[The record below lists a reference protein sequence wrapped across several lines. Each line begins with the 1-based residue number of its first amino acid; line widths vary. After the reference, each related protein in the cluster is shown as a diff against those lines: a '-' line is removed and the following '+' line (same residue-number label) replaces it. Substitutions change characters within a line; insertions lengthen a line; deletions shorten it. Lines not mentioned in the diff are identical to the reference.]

1 MELATMIRSEFP
13 GRSLSGIG
21 GIETGGD
28 AAEFILL
35 GANTVQV
42 CTGVMKFGHE
52 LIEPLCEALLA
63 FMEKHKFETLEDF
76 RGHSL
81 DYFTSHAE
89 LVRSQEERK
98 RAPKGPG
105 RDGGIKADGEWSDE
119 KFVEQSSALS
129 R

>member
-1 MELATMIRSEFP
+1 MIRSEFA
-13 GRSLSGIG
+13 GRSLSGLG
-21 GIETGGD
+21 GIETGSD

-52 LIEPLCEALLA
+52 LIEPLCEALFA

-81 DYFTSHAE
+81 DYITSHAE
-89 LVRSQEERK
+89 LVRSHEERK
-98 RAPKGPG
+98 PG
-105 RDGGIKADGEWSDE
+105 RNGPARDRDIRADGDWSHE
-119 KFVEQSSALS
+119 KFVEQSAALS

>member
-1 MELATMIRSEFP
+1 
-13 GRSLSGIG
+13 
-21 GIETGGD
+21 
-28 AAEFILL
+28 
-35 GANTVQV
+35 
-42 CTGVMKFGHE
+42 
-52 LIEPLCEALLA
+52 LIAPLCEALLA

-98 RAPKGPG
+98 RTPKGPG

>member
-1 MELATMIRSEFP
+1 
-13 GRSLSGIG
+13 
-21 GIETGGD
+21 
-28 AAEFILL
+28 
-35 GANTVQV
+35 
-42 CTGVMKFGHE
+42 MKFGHE

-89 LVRSQEERK
+89 LVRSHEERK
-98 RAPKGPG
+98 PARKGSTP
-105 RDGGIKADGEWSDE
+105 DHGIKADGDWSGE
-119 KFVEQSSALS
+119 KFVEQSAALS